1 MIPPDSLSRQMV
13 VMVVTVVEMINL
25 FAVLDPLIKTFIQV
39 TLVIGPLSLVGV
51 ILLLK
56 KIEKDNPDSIRW
68 KYW

>member
-1 MIPPDSLSRQMV
+1 MV
-13 VMVVTVVEMINL
+13 EMVLTVVEMINL